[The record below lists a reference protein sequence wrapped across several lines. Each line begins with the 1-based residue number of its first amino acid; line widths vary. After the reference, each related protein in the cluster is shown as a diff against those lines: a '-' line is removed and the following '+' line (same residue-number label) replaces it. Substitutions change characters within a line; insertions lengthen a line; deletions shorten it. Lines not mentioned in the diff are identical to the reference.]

1 MQTTQT
7 DKRYRL
13 AVFLT
18 RSDRPGMIKW
28 HCPRCRNFLVELI
41 GSDVAQVG
49 DVADLDT
56 VSGISLRCSGSI
68 EPGVKCH
75 TYFSFILGEK

>member
-13 AVFLT
+13 GVFLN
-18 RSDRPGMIKW
+18 RSDRPQMIKW
-28 HCPRCRNFLVELI
+28 HCSRCKNFLVELI
-41 GSDVAQVG
+41 GSDAVQIG
-49 DVADLDT
+49 DVTDLDM
-56 VSGISLRCSGSI
+56 VQGISMRCSGSI

-75 TYFSFILGEK
+75 TYWVFVLGER